1 MRFRAAMLC
10 WGSDAAKESQR
21 GRMGERG
28 PAEGVQEESISPNQ
42 LWWGWLTA
50 AHTIT
55 DGREMNPIS
64 AEDLLPPWRT

>member
-1 MRFRAAMLC
+1 
-10 WGSDAAKESQR
+10 
-21 GRMGERG
+21 MGERG